1 MLLKAR
7 CGWWIILRKQRS
19 TNMPW
24 WQRNSASD
32 VSIITTWQLCC
43 RLWFPYLCCCLFDW
57 GPGAIHLRVLW
68 LSLCPLT
75 LCWWFWLT
83 ENNQGWLF
91 FSCSSFFSL
100 ASSLCVREAKI
111 TKKNLWCALHVF
123 NHVYTVTLHN
133 MKGCKAAFL
142 NSSEA
147 STGLLQLARG
157 SFHL

>member
-43 RLWFPYLCCCLFDW
+43 RLWFPYLCCCLCDW
-57 GPGAIHLRVLW
+57 GTGAIHLRVLW
-68 LSLCPLT
+68 LPLCPLT

-111 TKKNLWCALHVF
+111 TKKKTSGVHCMYLVMYIPSLCIIWKDAKQLFWIHLKQALVC
-123 NHVYTVTLHN
+123 Y
-133 MKGCKAAFL
+133 
-142 NSSEA
+142 S
-147 STGLLQLARG
+147 
-157 SFHL
+157 